1 MSSVR
6 SQDRG
11 YTWAE
16 DNLTH
21 WKGAQGRV
29 RGSRKVLVLDLSAG
43 YMVGSFYKKF
53 WSWTLTV
60 CVLFYMHATLQ
71 QRLHQKCSLHTLP
84 LPFGLLRTMENT
96 AALVPGRT
104 PANQTEGVRAPST
117 HQEEAVMVTCT
128 PRVPRKRDPEQ
139 KGHRMAYAMKYWLV
153 IFMSTCTWWFLWM
166 FIRRRFC
173 KKSGSWLISGGQS
186 WQNPGTCL

>member
-6 SQDRG
+6 SQDRS

-29 RGSRKVLVLDLSAG
+29 CGSRKVRVLDLSTG

-53 WSWTLTV
+53 WSRTLTV

-71 QRLHQKCSLHTLP
+71 WRLPQKCSLHTP
-84 LPFGLLRTMENT
+84 SLPFGPLRTVENT
-96 AALVPGRT
+96 AAWVLWRT
-104 PANQTEGVRAPST
+104 PANQTEGMRASST
-117 HQEEAVMVTCT
+117 HQEDAVMVPCT
-128 PRVPRKRDPEQ
+128 PKVPRKSGPEP

-153 IFMSTCTWWFLWM
+153 ILMSTCTWWFLWM
-166 FIRRRFC
+166 LIRRWFC
-173 KKSGSWLISGGQS
+173 KKSGFWLTRGGQS
-186 WQNPGTCL
+186 WKNPGTCR